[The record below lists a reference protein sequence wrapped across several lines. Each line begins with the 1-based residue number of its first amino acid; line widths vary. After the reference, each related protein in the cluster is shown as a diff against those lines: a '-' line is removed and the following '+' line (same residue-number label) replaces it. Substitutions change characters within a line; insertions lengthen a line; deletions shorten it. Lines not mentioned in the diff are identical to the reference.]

1 MRRKRALR
9 CGTYTVAVVLW
20 QLCCGSCALGYGEY
34 KHVYVNVKVNVTVE
48 CGPECVNASVSVLLR
63 L

>member
-1 MRRKRALR
+1 MRRKGR
-9 CGTYTVAVVLW
+9 CAVGTYTVAVVLW
-20 QLCCGSCALGYGEY
+20 QLCCGSWALGYGEY
-34 KHVYVNVKVNVTVE
+34 KHMNVNMNVTVE